1 VRVISVGPA
10 QGQVQIPVLC
20 RRCHGPAEPRDDGS
34 ITCRYCGALDQL
46 PADQLGRALELK
58 RRLAAAKASV
68 ANIEGLDAVLG
79 GLFEDRRAFRR
90 VIWLYGVV
98 ALVVTA
104 YSVGTAWPSIV
115 HGPRALRATFVI
127 SALSG
132 GVLVSGIVVAMF
144 AASMIGR
151 RRYRK
156 HVRGHV
162 LARLPRRPGM
172 PARCRACGG
181 DLPRGPDARGA
192 FLACA
197 YCTTT
202 NLVTPELAAHHAGVL
217 EDERAFYQWRTG
229 KAIGG
234 MRVTSLGMSRT
245 FTACVVLAYAV
256 MIALQWIAQSLIAK

>member
-1 VRVISVGPA
+1 MTSIGPA

-20 RRCHGPAEPRDDGS
+20 RRCHGPAEPRNDGS
-34 ITCRYCGALDQL
+34 IVCRYCGAPDQL
-46 PADQLGRALELK
+46 PPDQLARALELK

-68 ANIEGLDAVLG
+68 ANVEGLDAVLG

-90 VIWLYGVV
+90 VAWLYAVV
-98 ALVVTA
+98 ALIVTA
-104 YSVGTAWPSIV
+104 YSLGTAWPSIT
-115 HGPRALRATFVI
+115 HGPAALRARFVI
-127 SALSG
+127 SALGG
-132 GVLVSGIVVAMF
+132 GVLVSGFVLAMF
-144 AASMIGR
+144 AASLIGR

-156 HVRGHV
+156 HVRGH
-162 LARLPRRPGM
+162 LLGRLPRRPGT
-172 PARCRACGG
+172 PVRCRACGG
-181 DLPRGPDARGA
+181 DLARGPGSRGA

-217 EDERAFYQWRTG
+217 EDERAFYQGRSG

-245 FTACVVLAYAV
+245 FTACVVLTYAA
-256 MIALQWIAQSLIAK
+256 MIALQWIAQSMIPK